1 MADKDDIRE
10 GKEFGLGVP
19 QLNKP
24 FYLKGNG
31 ALDWG
36 MQNRLARIFNPK
48 SGRTVMLAF
57 DHGYFQ
63 GPTTGLERMDLSI
76 VPLIPHADVLM
87 CTRGALRQVIPPS
100 ATNALVL
107 RCSGG
112 QSILTE
118 LSREAVAV
126 DIEDAVRL
134 NAAAITT
141 QIYIGAEYEHQSIKN
156 LIQLIDT
163 GNRVGIPTMAVTGV
177 GADMKRDARY
187 FGLATRIAAELGAH
201 YVKSYFVE
209 EGFERV
215 CAGCPVPIVIAGGRK
230 LPELEALAMARKAID
245 QGAAGVDMG
254 RNIFQSDD
262 PVAMIQAVGAVVHRN
277 EKPQQAFQL
286 FQQLKAAHVPDRPSV
301 ARSA

>member
-10 GKEFGLGVP
+10 GKEFGLGIP
-19 QLNKP
+19 QLNQP
-24 FYLKGNG
+24 FYVKGGG

-36 MQNRLARIFNPK
+36 MQNRLARIFNPA

-118 LSREAVAV
+118 LSRETIAV

-215 CAGCPVPIVIAGGRK
+215 CAGCPVPIVIAGGKK
-230 LPELEALAMARKAID
+230 LPELDALTMAYQSID

-262 PVAMIQAVGAVVHRN
+262 PVAMIQAVGAVVHKM

-286 FQQLKAAHVPDRPSV
+286 YQQLKARNVPDRSRL
-301 ARSA
+301 ARSS

>member
-10 GKEFGLGVP
+10 GKDYGIGIP
-19 QLNKP
+19 QENRP
-24 FYLKGNG
+24 FHVKGAG

-36 MQNRLARIFNPK
+36 MQNRLARIFRPD

-63 GPTTGLERMDLSI
+63 GPTTGLERIDLSI
-76 VPLIPHADVLM
+76 VPLIPYADVLM
-87 CTRGALRQVIPPS
+87 CTRGALRSVIPAA
-100 ATNALVL
+100 ATKAVVL

-126 DIEDAVRL
+126 DIEDAIRL

-141 QIYIGAEYEHQSIKN
+141 QIYVGAEYEHQSIRN

-177 GADMKRDARY
+177 GAEMKRDARY
-187 FGLATRIAAELGAH
+187 FGLATRMAAELGAH

-209 EGFERV
+209 AGFERV
-215 CAGCPVPIVIAGGRK
+215 CAGCPVPIVIAGGKK
-230 LPELEALAMARKAID
+230 LPELEALAMAHQAID

-262 PVAMIQAVGAVVHRN
+262 PIAMIQAVGAVVHKR
-277 EKPQQAFQL
+277 ETPQRAFQL
-286 FQQLKAAHVPDRPSV
+286 YQQLKARNVPDRSRV
-301 ARSA
+301 ARTS

>member
-10 GKEFGLGVP
+10 GKDFGVGIP
-19 QLNKP
+19 QENKP
-24 FYLKGNG
+24 FYLKGGG

-36 MQNRLARIFNPK
+36 MQNRLARIFNPA

-76 VPLIPHADVLM
+76 VPLIPYADVLM
-87 CTRGALRQVIPPS
+87 CTRGALRTVIPPS
-100 ATNALVL
+100 ATNAVVL

-118 LSREAVAV
+118 LSRETIAV
-126 DIEDAVRL
+126 DIEDAIRL

-141 QIYIGAEYEHQSIKN
+141 QIYIGAQHEHQSIKN

-215 CAGCPVPIVIAGGRK
+215 CAGCPVPIVIAGGKK
-230 LPELEALAMARKAID
+230 LPELDALTMAWKAID

-262 PVAMIQAVGAVVHRN
+262 PVAMIQAVGAVVHEK

-286 FQQLKAAHVPDRPSV
+286 FQQLKATNVPDRSGV
-301 ARSA
+301 ARSL

>member
-1 MADKDDIRE
+1 MADKDDIKE
-10 GKEFGLGVP
+10 GKDYGIGIP
-19 QLNKP
+19 QANKP
-24 FYLKGNG
+24 FYLKGSG

-36 MQNRLARIFNPK
+36 MQNRLARIFNPV

-63 GPTTGLERMDLSI
+63 GPTTGLERIDLSI
-76 VPLIPHADVLM
+76 VPLIHYADVLM
-87 CTRGALRQVIPPS
+87 CTRGALRTVIPPS
-100 ATNALVL
+100 ATNAVVL

-118 LSREAVAV
+118 LSREAIAV

-156 LIQLIDT
+156 LVQLIDT

-177 GADMKRDARY
+177 GAEMKRDARY

-215 CAGCPVPIVIAGGRK
+215 CAGCPVPIVIAGGKK
-230 LPELEALAMARKAID
+230 LPELDALTMAYKAID

-262 PVAMIQAVGAVVHRN
+262 PGAMIQAVGAVVHK
-277 EKPQQAFQL
+277 EETPQKAFQL
-286 FQQLKAAHVPDRPSV
+286 YQQLKARNVPDRSRM
-301 ARSA
+301 ARSS

>member
-1 MADKDDIRE
+1 MADKDDIKE
-10 GKEFGLGVP
+10 GKDYGVGIP
-19 QLNKP
+19 QENKP
-24 FYLKGNG
+24 FYVKGAG

-36 MQNRLARIFNPK
+36 MQNRLARIFNPA

-63 GPTTGLERMDLSI
+63 GPTTGLERIDLSI
-76 VPLIPHADVLM
+76 VPLIPYADVLM
-87 CTRGALRQVIPPS
+87 CTRGALRSVIPPS
-100 ATNALVL
+100 ATNAVVL

-118 LSREAVAV
+118 LSREAIAV
-126 DIEDAVRL
+126 DIEDAIRL

-141 QIYIGAEYEHQSIKN
+141 QIYVGAQYEHQSIKN

-177 GADMKRDARY
+177 GAEMKRDARY

-209 EGFERV
+209 DGFERV
-215 CAGCPVPIVIAGGRK
+215 CAGCPVPIVIAGGKK
-230 LPELEALAMARKAID
+230 LPELDALTMAHKAID

-262 PVAMIQAVGAVVHRN
+262 PVAMIQAVGAVVHKK

-286 FQQLKAAHVPDRPSV
+286 YQQLKARNVPDRSRV
-301 ARSA
+301 ARSS